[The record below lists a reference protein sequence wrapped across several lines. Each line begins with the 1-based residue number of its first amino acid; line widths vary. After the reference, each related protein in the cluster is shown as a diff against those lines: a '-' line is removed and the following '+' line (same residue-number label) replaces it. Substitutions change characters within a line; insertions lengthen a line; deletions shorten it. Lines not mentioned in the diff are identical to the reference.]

1 MERSM
6 NNRTERVFQQILAE
20 SEQILAESEQILAE
34 KWKSDFPSLY
44 QRNRKAAN
52 RKGLR

>member
-6 NNRTERVFQQILAE
+6 NNCTERVFQQILAE
-20 SEQILAESEQILAE
+20 TEQILAE
-34 KWKSDFPSLY
+34 KWKSGLPSLY

>member
-6 NNRTERVFQQILAE
+6 NNCTERVFQQILAE
-20 SEQILAESEQILAE
+20 TEQILAG